1 MRTALLLASAAA
13 LSACTAMGAP
23 APSPAPP
30 QSGASERYRAHGT
43 EPFWDITIAGGRIVY
58 NTPEP
63 GERIE
68 VAAPSPRTTFNGHR
82 YLTARFTVDITH
94 GRCNDG
100 MADRYY
106 ADTVRVIFPGTDRAL
121 EGCGGATLPPD
132 TLADGGWHIRA
143 IDGEAIADSDTYAL
157 EFAGGR
163 LSGRAGCNRFSGT
176 YSQTGTT
183 LTAGPIMATRMACPG
198 RMAHERT
205 VMNLLR
211 GPVTISFPD
220 GDTMLLA
227 GNGVTVRLVR
237 Q

>member
-1 MRTALLLASAAA
+1 MLSWFRSKKLPPVA
-13 LSACTAMGAP
+13 LSLAM
-23 APSPAPP
+23 
-30 QSGASERYRAHGT
+30 
-43 EPFWDITIAGGRIVY
+43 
-58 NTPEP
+58 
-63 GERIE
+63 
-68 VAAPSPRTTFNGHR
+68 
-82 YLTARFTVDITH
+82 L
-94 GRCNDG
+94 
-100 MADRYY
+100 
-106 ADTVRVIFPGTDRAL
+106 AL
-121 EGCGGATLPPD
+121 M
-132 TLADGGWHIRA
+132 TLAVSYSPTLYRWFCAATGYGGSVTVKRST
-143 IDGEAIADSDTYAL
+143 DSDTYAL

-183 LTAGPIMATRMACPG
+183 LTTGPIMATRMACPG